1 MSLISVSNNLE
12 MPEIIANSAG
22 LVNVTEPAFVLV
34 GVLQKTH
41 GVKGEIEMRILTD
54 FPKRMRP
61 GRKLYLGEEK
71 SLIILKA
78 SRPKMNVLLLSLEG
92 YETPEEVKR
101 LTNKDVFVAVREL
114 PELPKGEYYH
124 HQLLGLQVLTDGK
137 PFGELL
143 EILETGANDV
153 YVIKDL
159 SGNERLL
166 PVIPSVVKSID
177 LEKGIIEVE
186 IPEGL

>member
-12 MPEIIANSAG
+12 MPEITTNSAG
-22 LVNVTEPAFVLV
+22 LVNATEPAFVLV

-71 SLIILKA
+71 SLIILKV

-101 LTNKDVFVAVREL
+101 LTNKEVFVAVREL

-124 HQLLGLQVLTDGK
+124 HQLLGLKVLADGK

-153 YVIKDL
+153 YVIKDI

-177 LEKGIIEVE
+177 LEKGTIEVE

>member
-1 MSLISVSNNLE
+1 
-12 MPEIIANSAG
+12 
-22 LVNVTEPAFVLV
+22 
-34 GVLQKTH
+34 
-41 GVKGEIEMRILTD
+41 
-54 FPKRMRP
+54 
-61 GRKLYLGEEK
+61 
-71 SLIILKA
+71 
-78 SRPKMNVLLLSLEG
+78 MNVLLLSLEG